1 LILQQWR
8 AAEMPTGDRPDPRTL
23 LPLKPDVFLILTIL
37 ADGAHYGYSI
47 MQAAEERTGGQVR
60 IQAGALYRRLKWM
73 LEGGLI
79 AEVEGSGTQTDD
91 EERRRYYRVTPFGKE
106 VANAEARRMAD
117 LLAAAEAAA
126 LVGSPK
132 PAGGS

>member
-1 LILQQWR
+1 
-8 AAEMPTGDRPDPRTL
+8 MPSGDRPDPRAL

-37 ADGAHYGYSI
+37 ADGEHYGYSI
-47 MQAAEERTGGQVR
+47 MQAAEERTRGQVH

-79 AEVEGSGTQTDD
+79 VEVGGPGSEPDEG
-91 EERRRYYRVTPFGKE
+91 ERRRYYRITPFGRD
-106 VANAEARRMAD
+106 VAKAEARRMAE
-117 LLAAAEAAA
+117 LLAVAEAVA
-126 LVGSPK
+126 LVGSPN